1 MNCAL
6 DPELE
11 AAALCAYIEA
21 QVLEYETVQ
30 EQLNSMAQ
38 AQNDSIGVALTAAA
52 AVAHFCALLGFGS
65 PCNFPRFGKLLR
77 GIRLTHG
84 KAAKAKEPFTLDHIV
99 TFMDPA
105 RKGTLRE
112 WRAALPLALC
122 FQQLLRG
129 VECFDLNGSNGSQH
143 ADFFGVTV
151 ETSKNHPESFSF
163 RVTVD
168 NDRPNCVGRFM
179 ADFIEMMGIKL
190 GDDKSFFACQ
200 LTQTGGVL
208 RAAPTC
214 KVASLTMRNAC
225 KLLIVAAGL
234 NLVSFATHSSKR
246 GGMLEAMKQGLTDIQ
261 IQELGRWSSASMVA
275 RYVRGSEVARDNLAE
290 ATRI

>member
-52 AVAHFCALLGFGS
+52 AVAHFCALQGFGS
-65 PCNFPRFGKLLR
+65 PCEFPRFGKLLR

-84 KAAKAKEPFTLDHIV
+84 KAAKAKEPFTPAHIV
-99 TFMDPA
+99 TFMDLA

-129 VECFDLNGSNGSQH
+129 VECFDLNWSNVSQH
-143 ADFFGVTV
+143 GDFFRVTV
-151 ETSKNHPESFSF
+151 ETSKNHPEGFSF
-163 RVTVD
+163 RVKVD
-168 NDRPNCVGRFM
+168 
-179 ADFIEMMGIKL
+179 K
-190 GDDKSFFACQ
+190 

-214 KVASLTMRNAC
+214 KVASSTMRNAC
-225 KLLIVAAGL
+225 KLLILAAGL
-234 NLVSFATHSSKR
+234 NPVSFANQSSKR
-246 GGMLEAMKQGLTDIQ
+246 GGTFEAMKQGLTDIQ

-275 RYVRGSEVARDNLAE
+275 RYVRGSEVARDNLS
-290 ATRI
+290 